1 MDDLNYHHLLYFW
14 NVAREGSVTKAAERL
29 DVSQPT
35 VSGQVASL
43 EKAVGK
49 PLFTRVGRG
58 LTLSDTGRLVFDYA
72 DDIFRIGNELKQS
85 IAAGQVKLGRL
96 VVGVVE
102 AVPKILVHRLLKP
115 VFESTEAMR
124 LVVTENKPERLAAE
138 LAQNSL
144 DCIITDAPIPSTV
157 RVRAYHHS
165 LGTSDTSIYA
175 TPPLAARIKA
185 DFPNSLNDCPFL
197 LSSTDSSLRR
207 MLDDWFASKH
217 IYPAVRGEFSDS
229 ALLKVFGQ
237 HGVGAFALPTAVES
251 EICSQFGV
259 QSVGRIEDVVQ
270 EFFAVTAARQ
280 VTHPIIGQLFENA
293 RERLFQSRE
302 A

>member
-14 NVAREGSVTKAAERL
+14 NVAREGSVTRAAERL
-29 DVSQPT
+29 NVSQPT

-43 EKAVGK
+43 EKAIGK
-49 PLFTRVGRG
+49 PLFTRIGRG

-72 DDIFRIGNELKQS
+72 DEIFRLGTELKQS

-96 VVGVVE
+96 VVGVVD

-124 LVVTENKPERLAAE
+124 LVVTENKPAHLAAE

-144 DCIITDAPIPSTV
+144 DCIITDSPIPSSI

-165 LGTSDTSIYA
+165 LGRSETSIFA
-175 TPPLAARIKA
+175 IPALAARIKA
-185 DFPNSLNDCPFL
+185 GFPKSLNDCPFL
-197 LSSTDSSLRR
+197 LSSTDSALRR
-207 MLDDWFASKH
+207 KLDDWFASNH

-251 EICSQFGV
+251 EICKQFGV
-259 QSVGRIEDVVQ
+259 QVVGRIEDVVQ

-280 VTHPIIGQLFENA
+280 VTHTLVGQLFENA
-293 RERLFQSRE
+293 RERLFQPHT